1 MLQSLFVACTQVH
14 NFLAYSSIN
23 SCVNNHGAFLFF
35 VIHIIALMK
44 SRVDEYGL
52 ELCQCLACA
61 FGVTFKPRSH
71 EVHITRFQYTVA
83 DILPLDAYSLFIIQ
97 DSLSSLP
104 DWKEFAGKL
113 KNLLIEWS
121 DMECRRTGHGHLTK
135 ECTTLGVYDM
145 EIMDLVHSL
154 QRLQT
159 EVITS
164 SINY

>member
-1 MLQSLFVACTQVH
+1 MVLNSVNVWHVH
-14 NFLAYSSIN
+14 
-23 SCVNNHGAFLFF
+23 
-35 VIHIIALMK
+35 
-44 SRVDEYGL
+44 L
-52 ELCQCLACA
+52 ELPSNLVVMKCI
-61 FGVTFKPRSH
+61 SH
-71 EVHITRFQYTVA
+71 DSNTLWLIFFLSMHI
-83 DILPLDAYSLFIIQ
+83 L

-121 DMECRRTGHGHLTK
+121 DIECRRTGHGHLTK

-164 SINY
+164 SINYK